1 MSAKKH
7 IMTESLKKILAGR
20 KKPGQTTPRRPQDAL
35 LFDTVSIQATLALRG
50 QNPFP
55 EEEGEVCSLYPRI
68 LERPLFMR

>member
-1 MSAKKH
+1 MSTKKR
-7 IMTESLKKILAGR
+7 IIRESLGKMFARRNKSGHAGAL
-20 KKPGQTTPRRPQDAL
+20 RPQDAL
-35 LFDTVSIQATLALRG
+35 LFDTISVQAILALRG